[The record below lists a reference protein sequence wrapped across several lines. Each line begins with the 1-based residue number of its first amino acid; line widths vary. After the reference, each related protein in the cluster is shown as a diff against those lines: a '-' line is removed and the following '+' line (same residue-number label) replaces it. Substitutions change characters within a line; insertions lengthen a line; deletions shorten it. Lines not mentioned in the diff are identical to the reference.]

1 MSDQSAEES
10 IQTEFTPNSEGKLE
24 PQTMEDKFFGVKTEI
39 QKTDNSD
46 LKVEVVDED
55 AVIPEPKQTA
65 EKPVDDETLDKE
77 IADLEDQLKK
87 KKDYKKHLAE
97 NVLPNLFAE
106 VGLSELKLADGR
118 HLKVTNYYGAS
129 IKDAKKEAAFEWLR
143 NNGFG
148 DLIKN
153 QVSCS
158 FGRNEDEKAK
168 SLIDSLQSQGYQ
180 SMQREWVEPS
190 TLRAFIREQ
199 HEAGKKLPMD
209 LLGAFVGQK
218 TTIKE

>member
-1 MSDQSAEES
+1 MQEDAGA
-10 IQTEFTPNSEGKLE
+10 TAPNSMGKI
-24 PQTMEDKFFGVKTEI
+24 G
-39 QKTDNSD
+39 
-46 LKVEVVDED
+46 
-55 AVIPEPKQTA
+55 AVANDIADT
-65 EKPVDDETLDKE
+65 DKE
-77 IADLEDQLKK
+77 ISDIEKELKK
-87 KKDYKKHLAE
+87 KKDYKKHLSE

-118 HLKVTNYYGAS
+118 HLKVGNYYGAS
-129 IKDAKKEAAFEWLR
+129 IKEAKKEAAFAWLR

-148 DLIKN
+148 DMIKN

-158 FGRNEDEKAK
+158 FGRDEDEKARG
-168 SLIDSLQSQGYQ
+168 LIDTLNKKGYP
-180 SMQREWVEPS
+180 SSQREWVEPS

-199 HEAGKKLPMD
+199 HEAGKELPMD

>member
-1 MSDQSAEES
+1 MEDLIKQMQQDSGTTAQDNMGKIGAVANDVADTDEE
-10 IQTEFTPNSEGKLE
+10 IAKLE
-24 PQTMEDKFFGVKTEI
+24 E
-39 QKTDNSD
+39 
-46 LKVEVVDED
+46 
-55 AVIPEPKQTA
+55 
-65 EKPVDDETLDKE
+65 
-77 IADLEDQLKK
+77 QLKK

-97 NVLPNLFAE
+97 NVLPKLFSE

-118 HLKVTNYYGAS
+118 HLKVSNYYGAS
-129 IKDAKKEAAFEWLR
+129 IKEAKKEAAFDWLS

-168 SLIDSLQSQGYQ
+168 SLIDTLNDRGYQ

-199 HEAGKKLPMD
+199 HEAGKALPRDM
-209 LLGAFVGQK
+209 
-218 TTIKE
+218 

>member
-1 MSDQSAEES
+1 M
-10 IQTEFTPNSEGKLE
+10 
-24 PQTMEDKFFGVKTEI
+24 VK
-39 QKTDNSD
+39 
-46 LKVEVVDED
+46 
-55 AVIPEPKQTA
+55 KQ
-65 EKPVDDETLDKE
+65 LS
-77 IADLEDQLKK
+77 
-87 KKDYKKHLAE
+87 E

-118 HLKVTNYYGAS
+118 LIKIGNYYGAS
-129 IKDAKKEAAFEWLR
+129 IKEDKKQAAYSWLR

-158 FGRNEDEKAK
+158 FGRDEDEKARG
-168 SLIDSLQSQGYQ
+168 LIQTLDEQGYQ
-180 SMQREWVEPS
+180 SSQREWVEPS

-199 HEAGKKLPMD
+199 HEAGNALPMD

>member
-1 MSDQSAEES
+1 
-10 IQTEFTPNSEGKLE
+10 
-24 PQTMEDKFFGVKTEI
+24 
-39 QKTDNSD
+39 
-46 LKVEVVDED
+46 
-55 AVIPEPKQTA
+55 
-65 EKPVDDETLDKE
+65 
-77 IADLEDQLKK
+77 
-87 KKDYKKHLAE
+87 
-97 NVLPNLFAE
+97 
-106 VGLSELKLADGR
+106 LADGR

-199 HEAGKKLPMD
+199 HEAGKQLPMD